1 MMKRNTLASHILFG
15 AATSIIYSVILL
27 SWRQLTLR
35 GWSIIVM
42 SLLVSIMSTPI
53 RWWETWRYRSRLNK
67 IQIKAPIFILGFPRS
82 GTTHLMY
89 VLARDPSFQYCQ
101 TWMAMG
107 PGIMLTFGTIMRK
120 IAAWAL
126 PSRRPMDGMPMAAD
140 LPVEEEF
147 ALGNMTMA
155 SMAHGMYLPSM
166 IAQWVTQTV
175 FLTDS
180 TLKKQWKKA
189 HQLLLR
195 KLTLLQPDKTLLN
208 KSPFDTARIEAIL
221 ECYPDAR
228 FIHISRDPR
237 RVYASNRNM
246 YRDVLPHIALQ
257 RWDNKIIDQFIRQSY
272 PAIYQRYF
280 HAKSRLAP
288 SQLIEIHH
296 EDFIRRPIAVLQRIY
311 TWLNVPDIH
320 TRMALYQDL
329 QWPSTYKTNPYSLS
343 PTEERNIEAE
353 WDIGFRLFRY
363 PKEKT
368 N

>member
-1 MMKRNTLASHILFG
+1 MRQPSLTAHILFG
-15 AATSIIYSVILL
+15 ANPMVLMRL
-27 SWRQLTLR
+27 VGLNWRKLNGR
-35 GWSIIVM
+35 GWLVM
-42 SLLVSIMSTPI
+42 GMGFLLALLSTPI
-53 RWWETWRYRSRLNK
+53 RWWESRRYRSKLNK

-89 VLARDPSFQYCQ
+89 VLARDPGFQYCQ

-120 IAAWAL
+120 IASWVL

-147 ALGNMTMA
+147 ALGNMTIA
-155 SMAHGMYLPSM
+155 SMVHGMYLPSM
-166 IAQWVTQTV
+166 IAQWFKQTV

-180 TLKKQWKKA
+180 TFKKQWKKA

-195 KLTLLQPDKTLLN
+195 KLTLLQPNKTLLN

-228 FIHISRDPR
+228 FIHICRDPR

-246 YRDVLPHIALQ
+246 FQDVLPYIALQ
-257 RWDNKIIDQFIRQSY
+257 HWDNKIIDQFIRQSY
-272 PAIYQRYF
+272 SSIYQRY
-280 HAKSRLAP
+280 AQTKSRLAP

-296 EDFIRRPIAVLQRIY
+296 EEFICTPVTVLQRIY
-311 TWLNVPDIH
+311 TWLDVPDIH

-329 QWPSTYKTNPYSLS
+329 QWPSTYQTNPYSLS
-343 PTEERNIEAE
+343 ATEERNIEAE
-353 WDIGFRLFRY
+353 WDIGFRLFGY

-368 N
+368 D